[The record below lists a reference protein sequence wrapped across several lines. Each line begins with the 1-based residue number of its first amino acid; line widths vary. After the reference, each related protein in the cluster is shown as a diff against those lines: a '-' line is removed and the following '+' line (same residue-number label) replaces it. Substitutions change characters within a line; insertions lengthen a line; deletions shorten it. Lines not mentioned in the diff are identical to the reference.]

1 VKQDLT
7 ELVQAISE
15 RQQATDRQLSE
26 LSALVKALE
35 ARIAEFARP
44 ASAIAHA
51 PAAPAKAAQAT
62 PARAKVTPEVL
73 VLLAAAASAYLGKE
87 VRIRSARKLFSHS
100 EGLSPWA
107 QQGRAFIQA
116 SHNAHFSR

>member
-1 VKQDLT
+1 MKQDLT

-26 LSALVKALE
+26 LSAAVKALE
-35 ARIAEFARP
+35 ARIAQLGT
-44 ASAIAHA
+44 
-51 PAAPAKAAQAT
+51 PAAAAAPVVPAKAQPVL

-87 VRIRSARKLFSHS
+87 VRIRSARKLFSHA

-116 SHNAHFSR
+116 SHNPHFSR